1 MTDQRRPGEIERSRS
16 LEMTVLNHISRAV
29 MRERDVSALL
39 RQVLEILCREMGL
52 VRGTVTLR
60 RGEELVIE
68 ASNGLSDEEMRR
80 GHYRLGEGITGQV
93 ALSGQARIVPDIT
106 REPEFLYRTGAR
118 ERDSH
123 VAFICVPVVHQ
134 GEVIGTQMKATW
146 ESRPRAPVRSRNSG
160 SREMSGM
167 TRGMPESATCP
178 VIPSPSR

>member
-1 MTDQRRPGEIERSRS
+1 
-16 LEMTVLNHISRAV
+16 MTVLNHISRAV

-93 ALSGQARIVPDIT
+93 ALSGQARIVPDLSLI
-106 REPEFLYRTGAR
+106 
-118 ERDSH
+118 H
-123 VAFICVPVVHQ
+123 I
-134 GEVIGTQMKATW
+134 
-146 ESRPRAPVRSRNSG
+146 
-160 SREMSGM
+160 
-167 TRGMPESATCP
+167 
-178 VIPSPSR
+178 

>member
-1 MTDQRRPGEIERSRS
+1 
-16 LEMTVLNHISRAV
+16 MTVLNHISRAV

-134 GEVIGTQMKATW
+134 GEVIGTVSIDREIAGEEELERDYNLLEIVANLMA
-146 ESRPRAPVRSRNSG
+146 EAVSLRVAEHAERSRLI
-160 SREMSGM
+160 
-167 TRGMPESATCP
+167 TSAGRCERF
-178 VIPSPSR
+178 SQ